1 MEQEG
6 RLLPRG
12 STIVVVLLFAFGC
25 DSSSQRQV
33 GDKSVPA
40 IVKRPVAVATHTFD
54 PASPP
59 AEMPP
64 LSAGENAECDSNFL
78 SNASVRGETR
88 RDDATHATLTVTG
101 VKVALQLNINIWVP
115 AGASQHLIE
124 HEQGH
129 RQISE
134 YYYETAD
141 KLAER
146 IAAAYLGR
154 RIDISGADLNA
165 ESGKMLQQLA
175 AEINDEYNKELNPQ
189 PTQLLYDTITDHG
202 RNEVIVKDAVE
213 HALKNVIVESAG
225 ASNTNR

>member
-6 RLLPRG
+6 RLLARG
-12 STIVVVLLFAFGC
+12 STTVVVLLFAFGC
-25 DSSSQRQV
+25 DSSSQRQL

-88 RDDATHATLTVTG
+88 RADAAHATLTVTG
-101 VKVALQLNINIWVP
+101 VKVTLQLNINIWVP
-115 AGASQHLIE
+115 AGASQHLLE

-134 YYYETAD
+134 YYYEAAD

-154 RIDISGADLNA
+154 RIDISGADLDG

-175 AEINDEYNKELNPQ
+175 TEINDEYNKELNPQ

-213 HALKNVIVESAG
+213 HALKNVMVESAG
-225 ASNTNR
+225 ANNANR

>member
-1 MEQEG
+1 
-6 RLLPRG
+6 
-12 STIVVVLLFAFGC
+12 
-25 DSSSQRQV
+25 
-33 GDKSVPA
+33 
-40 IVKRPVAVATHTFD
+40 
-54 PASPP
+54 
-59 AEMPP
+59 
-64 LSAGENAECDSNFL
+64 L

-88 RDDATHATLTVTG
+88 RTDATHATLTVTG
-101 VKVALQLNINIWVP
+101 VKVTLQLNINIWVP

-134 YYYETAD
+134 YYYDTAD

-154 RIDISGADLNA
+154 RIDISGADLNV

-175 AEINDEYNKELNPQ
+175 TEINDEYNKELNPQ

-213 HALKNVIVESAG
+213 HALKNVVVESAG
-225 ASNTNR
+225 ANNANR

>member
-1 MEQEG
+1 M
-6 RLLPRG
+6 LARG
-12 STIVVVLLFAFGC
+12 STILAVVVFAFGC
-25 DSSSQRQV
+25 DSASQRQL
-33 GDKSVPA
+33 GAKSVPA

-88 RDDATHATLTVTG
+88 RNDATHATLTVTG
-101 VKVALQLNINIWVP
+101 VKVTLQLNINIWVP

-124 HEQGH
+124 HEKGH

-134 YYYETAD
+134 YYYDTAD

-175 AEINDEYNKELNPQ
+175 TEINDEYNKELNPQ

-213 HALKNVIVESAG
+213 HALKNVMVESAG
-225 ASNTNR
+225 ASNPNR

>member
-1 MEQEG
+1 
-6 RLLPRG
+6 LFSRG
-12 STIVVVLLFAFGC
+12 SILFAVVLFAFGC
-25 DSSSQRQV
+25 DSASQRQL
-33 GDKSVPA
+33 GDKSIPT
-40 IVKRPVAVATHTFD
+40 IVKQPVAVATHTFD

-88 RDDATHATLTVTG
+88 RNDATHATLTVTG
-101 VKVALQLNINIWVP
+101 VKVTLQLNINIWVP

-134 YYYETAD
+134 YYYDTAD

-154 RIDISGADLNA
+154 RIDISGADLNV

-175 AEINDEYNKELNPQ
+175 TEINDEYNKELNPQ

-213 HALKNVIVESAG
+213 HALKNVVVESAG
-225 ASNTNR
+225 ANNANR

>member
-1 MEQEG
+1 
-6 RLLPRG
+6 LFSRG
-12 STIVVVLLFAFGC
+12 SILFAVVLFAFGC
-25 DSSSQRQV
+25 DSASQRQL
-33 GDKSVPA
+33 GDKSIPT

-88 RDDATHATLTVTG
+88 RTDATHATLTVTG
-101 VKVALQLNINIWVP
+101 VKVTLQLNINIWVP

-134 YYYETAD
+134 YYYDTAD

-154 RIDISGADLNA
+154 RIDISGADLNV

-175 AEINDEYNKELNPQ
+175 TEINDEYNKELNPQ

-213 HALKNVIVESAG
+213 HALKNVVVESAG
-225 ASNTNR
+225 ASNANR